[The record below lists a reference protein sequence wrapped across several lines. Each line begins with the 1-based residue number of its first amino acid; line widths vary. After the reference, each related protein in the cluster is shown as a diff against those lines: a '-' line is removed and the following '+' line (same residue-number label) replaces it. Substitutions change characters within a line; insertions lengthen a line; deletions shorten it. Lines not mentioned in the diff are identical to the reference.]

1 MTRTRDDEIHT
12 DYDDGTAPTPR
23 GADAGED
30 RPVRAG
36 GGSHRGVPQA
46 DAPVA
51 HPPSVVTTGSG
62 LLDQAELAARLGVS
76 ERFIRRLVSERRIT
90 YVKIGK
96 QVRFDPADVDEL
108 IERSKVKVTPW
119 RQHAGQGHAGGGR

>member
-1 MTRTRDDEIHT
+1 MTRTTDGEIHSAH
-12 DYDDGTAPTPR
+12 DDGTAQTLL
-23 GADAGED
+23 GAGAGED

-36 GGSHRGVPQA
+36 GGTHRGVPQA

-62 LLDQAELAARLGVS
+62 LLDQAQLAAQLGVS

-96 QVRFDPADVDEL
+96 QVRFDPADVAEL
-108 IERSKVKVTPW
+108 IEHSKVKVTPL
-119 RQHAGQGHAGGGR
+119 REHAGPGRAGGGR